1 MAATPAPDQDR
12 IDPEVLKRA
21 LILVVGFLAV
31 IFDTT
36 IVSVALRTLATQL
49 HASVPTI
56 QWVTTGYLLAL
67 AIAVPLSTWGLR
79 RFGGKRLWLAALTVF
94 LIGSIGSSLAWNVG
108 SLIAWR
114 VVQGAGGGIMF
125 PLLTTL
131 IMQAAGGRA
140 LGRTV
145 TIIALPALL
154 GPILGPLI
162 GGAILTHLSWRFMFW
177 VNVPFCAAGLI
188 LAARFMPAD
197 KPGPGTSRPRLD
209 LAGLALLAPGV
220 AAVILGLSNAGS
232 ADGFA
237 HPDVIVPLAIGV
249 ALTAAFTAHALRLAR
264 RHGQPLVDV
273 RVLARRP
280 VASASA
286 VLFFSGFSLYGAML
300 LLPLYYQEV
309 RGVSPLT
316 AGIMLVPQGVGALL
330 SRGLAGRLTDKIG
343 ARPVAVAG
351 FLIVAAST
359 VPFALAGPHTSA
371 WLLALCLVIRGFGLG
386 AVTIPVMAV
395 AFLGL
400 DKQQI
405 AHSSVVTRIAQQL
418 GGSFGTAVLAVVL
431 SGAITARHG
440 NLATG
445 FDIAFWWATGFSALA
460 VLLSLWLPG
469 GSHRTW
475 RFLPHSVHL
484 AVLGCRGDIRRRRS
498 ARGRRRA
505 VPAGRSGGVAALPW
519 LRGDRRGERNGSAAP
534 RPRSAFRPGDPG
546 RDAAGPGRVRD
557 RPPAAQGR
565 EQGPGNLPDR

>member
-1 MAATPAPDQDR
+1 MATPAPDQDR
-12 IDPEVLKRA
+12 VDPEVLRRA

-36 IVSVALRTLATQL
+36 IVSVALHTLATQL

-197 KPGPGTSRPRLD
+197 KPGPGTPRPRLD

-237 HPDVIVPLAIGV
+237 HPDVIIPLAIGV

-316 AGIMLVPQGVGALL
+316 AGIMLVPQVVGAVL

-475 RFLPHSVHL
+475 RFLPN
-484 AVLGCRGDIRRRRS
+484 
-498 ARGRRRA
+498 GR
-505 VPAGRSGGVAALPW
+505 
-519 LRGDRRGERNGSAAP
+519 AAP
-534 RPRSAFRPGDPG
+534 RPRSALRPGDPG

-565 EQGPGNLPDR
+565 EPGPGNLPDR